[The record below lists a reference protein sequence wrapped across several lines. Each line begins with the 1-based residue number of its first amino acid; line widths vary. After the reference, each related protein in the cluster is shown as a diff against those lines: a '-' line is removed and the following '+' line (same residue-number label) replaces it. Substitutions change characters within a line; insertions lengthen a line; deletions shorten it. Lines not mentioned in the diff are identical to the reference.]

1 MPYKSCAKVQG
12 KGLAC
17 TCARNTSPNCRKC
30 PICASRIPVL
40 CARMNPIVTTLLEVV
55 KYLLPA
61 LVVLAASYLIVQKFL
76 VSELQRKQ
84 IALLQET
91 QNVTLPLRLQAYE
104 RLTIFIERISNRALV
119 ARISE
124 PGMTVADLRYSL
136 VMAIAGEWDHNLS
149 QQIYVS
155 RGVWE
160 TVKSVKEQETALI
173 HQLAT
178 QLSAEA
184 PAKDLQIRLADYLM
198 TLDGD
203 PPVEIALAMIAEE
216 AKRVLSFGPNA

>member
-1 MPYKSCAKVQG
+1 
-12 KGLAC
+12 
-17 TCARNTSPNCRKC
+17 
-30 PICASRIPVL
+30 
-40 CARMNPIVTTLLEVV
+40 MNPIVSNLLELL
-55 KYLLPA
+55 KYILPA

-104 RLTIFIERISNRALV
+104 RLTIFIERISNRALI

-136 VMAIAGEWDHNLS
+136 VMAIAGEWEHNLS

-184 PAKDLQIRLADYLM
+184 PAKELQIRLADYLM
-198 TLDGD
+198 TLEGD

-216 AKRVLSFGPNA
+216 AKRVLSFGPNG